1 MHLSGVVRVTSP
13 RLLDL
18 IANTLSIDPAQV
30 TEQSTSKD
38 TQNWDS
44 LRQVILMTELERI
57 CNIEFEF
64 EQINDATS
72 VSRIRSFLQAKGV
85 ELA

>member
-1 MHLSGVVRVTSP
+1 VTSP
-13 RLLDL
+13 SLLEV
-18 IANTLSIDPAQV
+18 IASTLSIDAAKV

-57 CNIEFEF
+57 YNIEFEF

-72 VSRIRSFLQAKGV
+72 VSRIRGFLQEKGV
-85 ELA
+85 QAA